1 MPRPPLSHRLPWE
14 HPKNRLT
21 LAVEER
27 AARGLA
33 TIDLTETNPTR
44 VGLAY
49 PAEEL
54 AELLRRGAGVE
65 YQPHPRGIPE
75 AREALAGWLSRPGDP
90 VSPEDL
96 VLTASTSESYSWLF
110 KLFADPGDEVLTA
123 APSYPLLDSLAAL
136 ESLVLR
142 HIHLEP
148 GRRFALEVE
157 RVELA
162 LSERTR
168 LLALIHPGNPT
179 GAFLSVREQEAVLAL
194 CSSRGLPLIS
204 DEVFFDF
211 GLADGPRRAGPAAAS
226 EAALAFSL
234 GGLSK
239 SAGLPSWKL
248 GWIRVGGP
256 PDLRRRTLAA
266 LEMVADSYLS
276 VSTPVQWALPG
287 VLSLAPRI
295 RAEIL
300 GRVRGNLAM
309 LRAALAGVPAV
320 ELFEPAG
327 GWAALIRVSLPIAD
341 EELALGLLERA
352 GVLVQPGY
360 FFDFLIDDF
369 LVLSLLPEP
378 EQFAEGVERLA
389 GYLRVRGRLDR

>member
-1 MPRPPLSHRLPWE
+1 MPRPPLSRRLPWE

-27 AARGLA
+27 AAWGLE

-54 AELLRRGAGVE
+54 AELLRRGAATPYE
-65 YQPHPRGIPE
+65 PHPRGIPE
-75 AREALAGWLSRPGDP
+75 AREALAEHLSTPGDP

-96 VLTASTSESYSWLF
+96 VLTASTSESYSFLF
-110 KLFADPGDEVLTA
+110 KLLADPGDEVLTA

-136 ESLVLR
+136 DSLVLR
-142 HIHLEP
+142 HVYLEP
-148 GRRFALEVE
+148 GRRFALDPE

-162 LSERTR
+162 LSDRTR

-179 GAFLSVREQEAVLAL
+179 GAFLSVSEQAAVLEL
-194 CSSRGLPLIS
+194 CASRGLPLIS

-211 GLADGPRRAGPAAAS
+211 GLADDPLRAGPAAAS
-226 EAALAFSL
+226 GEALAFSL

-248 GWIRVGGP
+248 GWIRAGGP
-256 PDLRRRTLAA
+256 ADLRRQALAA

-276 VSTPVQWALPG
+276 VSTPVQRALPG
-287 VLSLAPRI
+287 ALELAPRI
-295 RAEIL
+295 RAAIRE
-300 GRVRGNLAM
+300 RVRGNLAT
-309 LRAALAGVPAV
+309 LRAALAGVPAA

-327 GWAALIRVSLPIAD
+327 GWAAVIRVSLPVAD
-341 EELALGLLERA
+341 EELALGLLDRS

-360 FFDFLIDDF
+360 FFDFLTDDF
-369 LVLSLLPEP
+369 LVLSLLPKP
-378 EQFAEGVERLA
+378 DRFAAGVERLA
-389 GYLRVRGRLDR
+389 GYLSE